1 MMNRR
6 SDMSES
12 DVTTSQSRDGKAADH
27 PAVTPSTTNQ
37 NTTPAANEPGG
48 AMELAAQ
55 DVQRLP
61 LPDDVVDWM
70 GFVRRQWLL
79 MAAVWLVV
87 MVGVAVALYYW
98 PREYTSGAKFLVK
111 NARQELVV
119 APNEGATSVSRDFVS
134 EETLN
139 TELELLRSWDILTQ
153 VVRELNLDQALI
165 AQGRPPEIATEMATH
180 GLFRS
185 INAGTIRKTNV
196 VQLSYTSTDP
206 ELAAAIVRH
215 IADAYLAAHLTMH
228 SSPGTYELFKTQATN
243 ARTELRAA
251 EEELAALARSS
262 NLVMLDTQK
271 QEALKTVQE
280 LDAQLNTLTAEMHEQ
295 ETRGRVAELHM
306 ARTPQR
312 VSTVRRNIPAQ
323 SSVEHLHTM
332 VTELTNKRTQALTR
346 YQPTDRLVVE
356 IDKQIADTTAALERA
371 KKMDAAEESTDL
383 NPAWQS
389 LEAERMKAR
398 LAYSGL
404 ESKTVE
410 IKRELEEQRARTLA
424 ITEAGPRYEEL
435 TRRVAEAK
443 SRYELYGKKEEEA
456 RIAEVLDRQ
465 RISNV
470 VLAQAPMVSHVPS
483 KPNVRL
489 GLVAG
494 AVFAAVVAVGL
505 AFLRE
510 MFGVEFSRRRRPP
523 TDLAVLGI
531 SSATPQLR

>member
-1 MMNRR
+1 
-6 SDMSES
+6 MSEP
-12 DVTTSQSRDGKAADH
+12 DVNLSRSRDEKPVDQPGLTHTDH
-27 PAVTPSTTNQ
+27 ERR
-37 NTTPAANEPGG
+37 PAAPPEPAG
-48 AMELAAQ
+48 AMELASQ

-79 MAAVWLVV
+79 MATIWLFV
-87 MVGVAVALYYW
+87 MIGVCVALYYW

-119 APNEGATSVSRDFVS
+119 GPSDSGQTVSRDFVS

-139 TELELLRSWDILTQ
+139 TELELLRSWDILTK
-153 VVRELNLDQALI
+153 VVRDLNLDQGLI
-165 AQGRPPEIATEMATH
+165 AQGRPPEIATELATH
-180 GLFRS
+180 GLYS
-185 INAGTIRKTNV
+185 TLNASPIRKTNV
-196 VQLSYTSTDP
+196 VQVSYTSPDP
-206 ELAAAIVRH
+206 ELSAKIVRH
-215 IADAYLAAHLTMH
+215 VADTYLAAHLAMH
-228 SSPGTYELFKTQATN
+228 SSPGTYELFKAQAVE

-262 NLVMLDTQK
+262 NLVILDTQK

-280 LDAQLNTLTAEMHEQ
+280 LEAQLNTLNAEIHEQ
-295 ETRGRVAELHM
+295 ETRARVAELHM
-306 ARTPQR
+306 SRTSQR
-312 VSTVRRNIPAQ
+312 VSTVRRDIPSQ
-323 SSVEHLHTM
+323 GSVEHLHTM
-332 VTELTNKRTQALTR
+332 IVELNNKRTQALTKF
-346 YQPTDRLVVE
+346 QPTDRLVVE
-356 IDKQIADTTAALERA
+356 IDKQIADTSAALERA
-371 KKMDAAEESTDL
+371 KKMGASEQSTDI
-383 NPAWQS
+383 NPSWQA
-389 LEAERMKAR
+389 LDGERTKAR

-404 ESKTVE
+404 QSKAAQVKE
-410 IKRELEEQRARTLA
+410 ELELQRARTLQ
-424 ITEAGPRYEEL
+424 ITEAGPRYDEL

-443 SRYELYGKKEEEA
+443 SRYELYGRKEEEA

-470 VLAQAPMVSHVPS
+470 VLAQAPVVSHVPS

-494 AVFAAVVAVGL
+494 AVFAAVVAVGF

-510 MFGVEFSRRRRPP
+510 LLGVEFSRRRKMP
-523 TDLAVLGI
+523 TDVTVLGI